1 MKTLHLSI
9 LAVFL
14 VFAGLMLSYDNTAY
28 GIWVRQSPQE
38 LLNDSTTIFVGNIT
52 SVNVL
57 QFEKETSDI
66 IEENGI
72 EKNVVK
78 NYTLS
83 LDEYNV
89 NIEEFLKNPQIANKI
104 TVRQPI
110 TSLYPGMLGGLD
122 EFHAGDRV
130 LFYIKNLD
138 GNNTYSPESFI
149 IPKSCVATNVL
160 TQNRLVARGESFEI
174 QNGIKVDRNFT
185 ANESIQFVD
194 NEDVGTLS
202 GKSLDTM
209 VQITKNTGSN
219 AEVVFSKEIP
229 SEAKP
234 CEWIASAE
242 WEFTPQE
249 GEYRMYVTM
258 AEDNK
263 TYAQYSSKFSVKS
276 DVATPDYVSPLK
288 QFQSGVALKD
298 IMCAPDFQLVIK
310 AKSRSPACVK
320 PDDVSKLVERGW
332 ADKPNS
338 LQEQIDFANV
348 CLGMN
353 DACRNRYDMKNSD
366 PFGITALIIY
376 HPPDSCLSSSSH
388 STPSGL
394 PICPPNKFYLKIN
407 SNSTA
412 YLMGYN
418 ICDGNTCA
426 VNNTIS
432 LALPLNTG
440 LHPDY
445 QMIGLPV
452 TLSWQYEDTVGIK
465 LRVSST
471 DDNKTASLIDLGD
484 SKIVP

>member
-1 MKTLHLSI
+1 MKILYLSI

-14 VFAGLMLSYDNTAY
+14 VFVGMMLSYDNAAY

-83 LDEYNV
+83 IDEYTV
-89 NIEEFLKNPQIANKI
+89 NIEEFLKNPQITNKI

-122 EFHAGDRV
+122 EFHVGNRV

-185 ANESIQFVD
+185 ANKPIQFVD

-219 AEVVFSKEIP
+219 AEVVFNKEIH

-263 TYAQYSSKFSVKS
+263 TYAQYSSKFYVKS
-276 DVATPDYVSPLK
+276 DAATPDYVSPLK
-288 QFQSGVALKD
+288 QFKSGIPANNVQ
-298 IMCAPDFQLVIK
+298 CEQDFELIIR
-310 AKSRSPACVK
+310 SETESPACVE
-320 PDDVSKLVERGW
+320 SKSATVLILRGW
-332 ADKPNS
+332 GHESNDG
-338 LQEQIDFANV
+338 QILYF
-348 CLGMN
+348 
-353 DACRNRYDMKNSD
+353 MK
-366 PFGITALIIY
+366 L
-376 HPPDSCLSSSSH
+376 
-388 STPSGL
+388 
-394 PICPPNKFYLKIN
+394 
-407 SNSTA
+407 NSTGKLSVKYTSTENDGSNDVNPEILNGTTMQRVSPTLIELEA
-412 YLMGYN
+412 DHRN
-418 ICDGNTCA
+418 ITSDS
-426 VNNTIS
+426 NTITYTIKSHDAKGVYWLS
-432 LALPLNTG
+432 LDWCRFVPIVVG
-440 LHPDY
+440 LDNSTITDSDL
-445 QMIGLPV
+445 QFSSGGLRCPV
-452 TLSWQYEDTVGIK
+452 SFLQYEIVGFEG
-465 LRVSST
+465 
-471 DDNKTASLIDLGD
+471 IDPEYVR
-484 SKIVP
+484 IP